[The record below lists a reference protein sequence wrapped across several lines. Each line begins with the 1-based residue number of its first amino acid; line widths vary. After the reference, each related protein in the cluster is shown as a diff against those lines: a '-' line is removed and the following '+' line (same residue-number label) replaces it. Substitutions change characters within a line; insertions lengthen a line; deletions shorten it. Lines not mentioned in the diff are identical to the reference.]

1 MFAPA
6 RDRPILFTASAWAE
20 VLLTL
25 DRRDFTDL
33 LGTSFYGLAIL
44 KPGDFLQRERAAG
57 RLLRL

>member
-1 MFAPA
+1 
-6 RDRPILFTASAWAE
+6 

-25 DRRDFTDL
+25 DRREFTDL

-57 RLLRL
+57 RLTER